1 MRTFSSAVQGLINSN
16 HLDFFYLLE
25 LNLSNDYFFTT
36 ASHDMHH
43 SSFTSLPIGCSLP
56 SNRAFLS
63 DGGILTIDTP
73 KFSSTVDRE
82 AYRITLTDLNHL
94 MLAEFET
101 NVVGKPITAWLGFYD
116 DNYQPLLNTNDIL
129 VAYKG
134 FVDGPAIVNDWQN
147 KVATLEGTSPMSD
160 LDRVNGF
167 LTSRDGMDQVSSTD
181 TSFDS
186 IYTDSALEIKWGK
199 V

>member
-1 MRTFSSAVQGLINSN
+1 MRTFSSTVQGLINSN

-36 ASHDMHH
+36 ASHDIHH
-43 SSFTSLPIGCSLP
+43 SSFTSLPTGCSIP

-82 AYRITLTDLNHL
+82 AYRITLTDLNDV
-94 MLAEFET
+94 MLTEFET

-116 DNYQPLLNTNDIL
+116 SNYQPLLNTNDIL

-134 FVDGPAIVNDWQN
+134 FVDGPAIANDWEN

-160 LDRVNGF
+160 LDRVNSF